1 VLALYI
7 LIVFAI
13 LIEIANALILLFNRS
28 GKGPEDSLRELKGAF
43 ETFER
48 YSREEMSRLRNELL
62 NISSDNR
69 KELSEALKT
78 QTEALTRQSSATRE
92 EFGAANATLLQQL
105 NQDATKNRVE
115 LSKSLSDLAET
126 FTRRMN
132 DLATNQ
138 QQQADALRK
147 AIETQMEQIRQN
159 NENKLEQMRQTVDEK
174 LHETLEKR
182 LGDSFKIVSE
192 RLELVQKSMGEMQNL
207 AIGVGD
213 LKKALTNVK
222 TRGVLGEIQLE
233 SLLEEM
239 LSPDQFE
246 KNYKPNKRRDEI
258 VEFAIRMPGR
268 EDNTDSVYLPI
279 DAKFPIEDYHRLLEA
294 YEVGDVLAVET
305 ARKNMVK
312 RIQGCARDIRDK
324 YLNPPATTD
333 FGMLFLPFE
342 GLYAEVLR
350 NLGLFESVMRD
361 YHVIICGPTTTAAV
375 INSLQV
381 GFRTLAIQKKS
392 AEVWNILSA
401 IKNEFGKFG
410 TVLEQT
416 QKKLQEASNTIEK
429 ASHRSRQIEKRLNK
443 VQDLPT
449 GEDATLLE
457 IEDSSEDATLLEI
470 EDSSEDAEEA

>member
-1 VLALYI
+1 MLALYL
-7 LIVFAI
+7 LICLAI
-13 LIEIANALILLFNRS
+13 LIGIVNTLVNLFRRKETGS
-28 GKGPEDSLRELKGAF
+28 DDSLRELKGAF

-48 YSREEMSRLRNELL
+48 YNREEMSRSRSELL
-62 NISSDNR
+62 NISSENR
-69 KELSEALKT
+69 KELSEALKI
-78 QTEALTRQSSATRE
+78 QSEALLKQGVTTRE
-92 EFGAANATLLQQL
+92 EFSAANTSLQQQL
-105 NQDATKNRVE
+105 NQDAAKNRLE
-115 LSKSLSDLAET
+115 LSKSLSDLSEN
-126 FTRRMN
+126 FTRRMS
-132 DLATNQ
+132 DLALSQ
-138 QQQADALRK
+138 QQQADTLRK
-147 AIETQMEQIRQN
+147 TLEIQMEQIRQN
-159 NENKLEQMRQTVDEK
+159 NESKLEQMRQTVDEK

-192 RLELVQKSMGEMQNL
+192 RLELVQKSMGEMQTL

-233 SLLEEM
+233 NLLEEM

-246 KNYKPNKRRDEI
+246 KNYKPNKRRDEV
-258 VEFAIRMPGR
+258 VEFAIRLPGR

-294 YEVGDVLAVET
+294 YELGDVLAVET

-312 RIQGCARDIRDK
+312 RIQGCAREIRDK

-350 NLGLFESVMRD
+350 NVGLFESVMRD

-375 INSLQV
+375 INSSQV

-401 IKNEFGKFG
+401 IKSEFGKFG
-410 TVLEQT
+410 AVLELT

-449 GEDATLLE
+449 GEDTSLVELE
-457 IEDSSEDATLLEI
+457 DISEEVEDL
-470 EDSSEDAEEA
+470 DSL

>member
-1 VLALYI
+1 MLALYL
-7 LIVFAI
+7 LICLAI
-13 LIEIANALILLFNRS
+13 LIGIINILINLFKRKEIGS
-28 GKGPEDSLRELKGAF
+28 DGGLRELKGAF

-48 YSREEMSRLRNELL
+48 YNREEMSRVRSELL
-62 NISSDNR
+62 NISAENR
-69 KELSEALKT
+69 KELSEALKV
-78 QTEALTRQSSATRE
+78 QSEALLKQGVTTRE
-92 EFGAANATLLQQL
+92 EFSAANASLQQQL
-105 NQDATKNRVE
+105 NQDAAKNRLE
-115 LSKSLSDLAET
+115 LSKSLSDLSEN
-126 FTRRMN
+126 FTRRMS
-132 DLATNQ
+132 DLANSQ
-138 QQQADALRK
+138 QQQAETLRK
-147 AIETQMEQIRQN
+147 TLEIQMEQIRQN
-159 NENKLEQMRQTVDEK
+159 NESKLEQMRQTVDEK

-192 RLELVQKSMGEMQNL
+192 RLELVQKSMGEMQTL

-233 SLLEEM
+233 NLLEEM

-246 KNYKPNKRRDEI
+246 KNFKPNKRRDEI
-258 VEFAIRMPGR
+258 VEFAIKLPGR

-294 YEVGDVLAVET
+294 YEIGDVLAVEI

-312 RIQGCARDIRDK
+312 RIQGCAREIRDK

-350 NLGLFESVMRD
+350 NVGLFESVMRD

-401 IKNEFGKFG
+401 IKSEFGKFG

-449 GEDATLLE
+449 GEDTSLVELE
-457 IEDSSEDATLLEI
+457 DISEEFEDL
-470 EDSSEDAEEA
+470 DSL

>member
-1 VLALYI
+1 MLALYL
-7 LIVFAI
+7 LICLAI
-13 LIEIANALILLFNRS
+13 LIGIINILINLFKRKEIGS
-28 GKGPEDSLRELKGAF
+28 DGGLRELKGAF

-48 YSREEMSRLRNELL
+48 YNREEMSRLRSELL
-62 NISSDNR
+62 NISAENR
-69 KELSEALKT
+69 KELSEALKV
-78 QTEALTRQSSATRE
+78 QSEALLKQGVTTRE
-92 EFGAANATLLQQL
+92 EFSAANASLQQQL
-105 NQDATKNRVE
+105 NQDAAKNRLE
-115 LSKSLSDLAET
+115 LSKSLSDLSEN
-126 FTRRMN
+126 FTRRMS
-132 DLATNQ
+132 DLANSQ
-138 QQQADALRK
+138 QQQAETLRK
-147 AIETQMEQIRQN
+147 TLEIQMEQIRQN
-159 NENKLEQMRQTVDEK
+159 NESKLEQMRQTVDEK

-192 RLELVQKSMGEMQNL
+192 RLELVQKSMGEMQTL

-233 SLLEEM
+233 NLLEEM

-246 KNYKPNKRRDEI
+246 KNFKPNKRRDEI
-258 VEFAIRMPGR
+258 VEFAIKLPGR

-294 YEVGDVLAVET
+294 YEIGDVLAVEI

-312 RIQGCARDIRDK
+312 RIQGCAREIRDK

-350 NLGLFESVMRD
+350 NVGLFESVMRD

-401 IKNEFGKFG
+401 IKSEFGKFG

-449 GEDATLLE
+449 GEDTSLVELE
-457 IEDSSEDATLLEI
+457 DISEEFEDL
-470 EDSSEDAEEA
+470 DSL

>member
-1 VLALYI
+1 MLALYI

>member
-1 VLALYI
+1 MLALYL
-7 LIVFAI
+7 LICLAI
-13 LIEIANALILLFNRS
+13 LIGIINILINLFKRKEIGS
-28 GKGPEDSLRELKGAF
+28 DGGLRELKGAF

-48 YSREEMSRLRNELL
+48 YNREEMSRLRSELL
-62 NISSDNR
+62 NISAENR
-69 KELSEALKT
+69 KELSEALKV
-78 QTEALTRQSSATRE
+78 QSEALLKLGVTTRE
-92 EFGAANATLLQQL
+92 EFSAANASLQQQL
-105 NQDATKNRVE
+105 NQDAAKNRLE
-115 LSKSLSDLAET
+115 LSKSLSDLSEN
-126 FTRRMN
+126 FTRRMS
-132 DLATNQ
+132 DLANSQ
-138 QQQADALRK
+138 QQQAETLRK
-147 AIETQMEQIRQN
+147 TLEIQMEQIRQN
-159 NENKLEQMRQTVDEK
+159 NESKLEQMRQTVDEK

-192 RLELVQKSMGEMQNL
+192 RLELVQKSMGEMQTL

-233 SLLEEM
+233 NLLEEM

-246 KNYKPNKRRDEI
+246 KNFKPNKRRDEI
-258 VEFAIRMPGR
+258 VEFAIKLPGR

-294 YEVGDVLAVET
+294 YEIGDVLAVEI

-312 RIQGCARDIRDK
+312 RIQGCAREIRDK

-350 NLGLFESVMRD
+350 NVGLFESVMRD

-401 IKNEFGKFG
+401 IKSEFGKFG

-449 GEDATLLE
+449 GEDTSLVELE
-457 IEDSSEDATLLEI
+457 DISEEFEDL
-470 EDSSEDAEEA
+470 DSL

>member
-1 VLALYI
+1 MLALYI

-457 IEDSSEDATLLEI
+457 IEDSSEDA
-470 EDSSEDAEEA
+470 EEA